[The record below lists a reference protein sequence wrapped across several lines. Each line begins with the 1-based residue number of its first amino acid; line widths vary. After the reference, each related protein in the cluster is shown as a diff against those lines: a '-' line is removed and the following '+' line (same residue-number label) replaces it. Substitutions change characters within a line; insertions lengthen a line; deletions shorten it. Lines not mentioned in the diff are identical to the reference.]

1 MNKITV
7 ADRLG
12 NTKTLKVGFSWKHL
26 FLGPIYSFAR
36 GFILTGIFELLYIF
50 YFLPIP
56 GMDFFVSLVSKI
68 PLNEEWIVRITK
80 FLMYFRGSVYHLILG
95 ICIVVFLHL
104 LISFKEGPKSIRK
117 YMKRRDLLPVDEK
130 DARILIKYH
139 AFDENVKMAEDFDVR
154 KSNSYR
160 SAEENWYETNHERLR
175 ESSQNS
181 RLNTSSLTRQ
191 DIYKTRIDQ
200 VEKSYKL
207 GLISKSEYERK
218 IRGIKDGK

>member
-1 MNKITV
+1 MKKITV

-12 NTKTLKVGFSWKHL
+12 NTKVIKVGFSWFHL
-26 FLGPIYSFAR
+26 FLGPLYSFIR
-36 GFILTGIFELLYIF
+36 GFILTGIFELLYLF

-56 GMDFFVSLVSKI
+56 GMEFFASLVTKI
-68 PLNEEWIVRITK
+68 PLNEEWINRITK
-80 FLMYFRGSVYHLILG
+80 FLMYFRGSIYHIILG
-95 ICIVVFLHL
+95 VVIVVGLHL
-104 LISFKEGPKSIRK
+104 LISFKEGPRSVRK
-117 YMKRRDLLPVDEK
+117 YMKRKDLLPVEEK

-175 ESSQNS
+175 ESSQNN
-181 RLNTSSLTRQ
+181 RKNTAFLTRQ
-191 DIYKTRIDQ
+191 EIYKTRIEQ
-200 VEKSYKL
+200 VEKSYRL
-207 GLISKSEYERK
+207 GLISRSEYEKK